1 MRPVA
6 ERKKTDEPHKILADK
21 YELTRVVGRGGMAV
35 VWRAQMIGAA
45 GFSRPVAVKRMLF
58 DISRDEQTRALFVEE
73 ARVGSHLAHPNIVQV
88 LDFGQDERG
97 VYYLVLEW
105 IDGLDFLDYMRSY
118 HQDKRHVPWQA
129 VAAVAVQA
137 LTGLQAAHERLDDA
151 GNRRPVIH
159 RDVTPSNI
167 LLGTNGIVKLADFGL
182 ARAMDRMTTTL
193 PNIIKGKMAYTAPE
207 LARGAKASEKS
218 DIFSFGVTL
227 WEALSGRRMFTGDTP
242 LEVIQSIQA
251 WDVPSLATLRPDAPA
266 GLVEIIERS
275 ATKDLAKR
283 FDSAREIAKA
293 LAAVLRPMP
302 DPVDATRLGIS
313 VLNARQRLEVLDSVI
328 EVDVEMLEPEI
339 PSSTSIEVTFDSS
352 PASMRLNSAR
362 FDLREDEAPT
372 LPRIVQ
378 APRVEPDEEPVRPVA
393 PRAAAKPEP
402 RAAAKPEPRA
412 APEKKPAP
420 KPLRPFT
427 STLASS
433 KPLIPREKK

>member
-1 MRPVA
+1 MGT
-6 ERKKTDEPHKILADK
+6 RKKVDEPHKILAEK

-58 DISRDEQTRALFVEE
+58 DISRDDQTRALFVEE

-137 LTGLQAAHERLDDA
+137 IAGLQAAHERLDDA

-167 LLGTNGIVKLADFGL
+167 LVGTNGIVKLADFGL

-227 WEALSGRRMFTGDTP
+227 WEALAGRRMFTGDTP
-242 LEVIQSIQA
+242 LEVIKSIQA
-251 WDVPSLATLRPDAPA
+251 WKVPPLASLRPDVPP
-266 GLVEIIERS
+266 GLVEIVERC
-275 ATKDLAKR
+275 ATNDLAHR
-283 FDSAREIAKA
+283 FATAREIAKA
-293 LAAVLRPMP
+293 LAAVLRPLP

-313 VLNARQRLEVLDSVI
+313 VGNARQRLEAMDAAL
-328 EVDVEMLEPEI
+328 EVHVELLEPEI

-352 PASMRLNSAR
+352 PASMRVKSGK
-362 FDLREDEAPT
+362 FDPLEDEAPT
-372 LPRIVQ
+372 LPRIV
-378 APRVEPDEEPVRPVA
+378 AA
-393 PRAAAKPEP
+393 PRAQPNPEP
-402 RAAAKPEPRA
+402 KPQ
-412 APEKKPAP
+412 PEKKPAP
-420 KPLRPFT
+420 RVARPFT

-433 KPLIPREKK
+433 KPLVPRDKK